1 MCTVNSEREKI
12 KRYYNLLSFLN
23 YDCKEIG
30 RAVTLSLMCNL
41 EFKLINDV
49 EKCKQ
54 KKLKILIFC
63 FSNDSSTSDELNFL
77 VKYKES

>member
-49 EKCKQ
+49 EIQ
-54 KKLKILIFC
+54 QTEEIQNL
-63 FSNDSSTSDELNFL
+63 DFL
-77 VKYKES
+77 LFL